1 MATSKPRVTR
11 HVLVV
16 GGGIAGLASAWELAR
31 AGARV
36 TLIERREIGRESSWA
51 GAGILSALLPW
62 DYRRPVN
69 RLINASL
76 ARFPAWIE
84 ALRQASTTDPEYRR
98 TGMLVLPP
106 FDAAAADA
114 WLNEHALGTEGLPPA
129 VADAL
134 PDALAG
140 LWLGHV
146 AQVRNPRILRA
157 LREACVGAGV
167 DIQEMREA
175 TGLRSLGERVTG
187 VVTEAGL
194 WRADDYVLTTG
205 AWSAQLLGTLSTSLP
220 VRPVRGQMLLYAA
233 TPERLP
239 CIVYRDGAYLV
250 PRADGLILAGSTLED
265 TGFDKSTTEQA
276 YADIRAFAEALLP
289 DLAGSEPVRHWAGL
303 RPGSPDNIPVI
314 ARHPV
319 LTNLYLNAGHFRYGV
334 TMAPASA
341 ALLADLMLGRRPE
354 IDPAPYSWPD

>member
-1 MATSKPRVTR
+1 VTR
-11 HVLVV
+11 HVLIV

-36 TLIERREIGRESSWA
+36 SLIERRETGRESSWA

-84 ALRQASTTDPEYRR
+84 GLRRSAPTDPEYRR

-106 FDAAAADA
+106 FDATTADT
-114 WLNEHALGTEGLPPA
+114 WLNDHGLGTESLPAA
-129 VADAL
+129 VDAAL
-134 PDALAG
+134 PDAREG

-157 LREACVGAGV
+157 LREACITAGV
-167 DIQEMREA
+167 DIHEMHEA
-175 TGLRSLGERVTG
+175 TGLRSHGDRVAG
-187 VVTEAGL
+187 IVTDAGL
-194 WRADDYVLTTG
+194 WCADDYVLTTG
-205 AWSAQLLGTLSTSLP
+205 AWSTQLLGSFSANLP
-220 VRPVRGQMLLYAA
+220 VRPMRGQMLLYATA
-233 TPERLP
+233 PERLP
-239 CIVYRDGAYLV
+239 CVVYRDGAYLV
-250 PRADGLILAGSTLED
+250 PRADGLILAGSTIED
-265 TGFDKSTTEQA
+265 TGFEKTTTEQA
-276 YADIRAFAEALLP
+276 SADIRAFAESLLP
-289 DLAGSEPVRHWAGL
+289 DLAGTEPIQHWAGL

-319 LTNLYLNAGHFRYGV
+319 LANLFLNTGHFRYGV

-341 ALLADLMLGRRPE
+341 ALLADLVLGRRPE

>member
-1 MATSKPRVTR
+1 MDR
-11 HVLVV
+11 HVLIV
-16 GGGIAGLASAWELAR
+16 GGGIAGLATAWELAR

-36 TLIERREIGRESSWA
+36 SLIERRETGRESSWA

-62 DYRRPVN
+62 NYRHPVN

-84 ALRQASTTDPEYRR
+84 GLRHSARTDPEYRR

-106 FDAAAADA
+106 FDAPAADA
-114 WLNEHALGTEGLPPA
+114 WLNEHGLGTESLPA
-129 VADAL
+129 ALDIAL
-134 PDALAG
+134 PGARDG

-157 LREACVGAGV
+157 LREACVAAGV
-167 DIQEMREA
+167 AIHEMREA
-175 TGLRSLGERVTG
+175 TGLRSLGERVSG
-187 VVTEAGL
+187 IVTDAGL
-194 WRADDYVLTTG
+194 WSADDYVLTTG
-205 AWSAQLLGTLSTSLP
+205 AWSTQLLGSLSANLP

-233 TPERLP
+233 APGRLP
-239 CIVYRDGAYLV
+239 CVVYRDGAYLV

-276 YADIRAFAEALLP
+276 FADIRDFAEGLLP
-289 DLAGSEPVRHWAGL
+289 DLSATEPVRHWAGL
-303 RPGSPDNIPVI
+303 RPGSPDNIPVV

-319 LTNLYLNAGHFRYGV
+319 LANLYLNTGHFRYGV

-341 ALLADLMLGRRPE
+341 ALLADLLLGRRSE
-354 IDPAPYSWPD
+354 IDPTPYAWPD